1 VQNKIVKILAVILSL
16 TFVLSLAACKKD
28 PAEETTTQA
37 PDDTTVSIDDTSAN
51 DETTLPE
58 ETADGDETT
67 TEEGKTDST
76 ANEGTDPAPVDK
88 KPETPEEIAAYYN
101 AAANKVKK
109 EKPAYTITTTNHIGE
124 ITSTNNVINK
134 LIDRVVPMFADD
146 TKPATVEYGK
156 GDPAGRIPV
165 SGQSYGGKIQASSL
179 SGASCA
185 DKGSYYELTMK
196 FKPEKLSALPT
207 NAEVSKVRHGQ
218 AFNLLTKEIVD
229 KEVKAI
235 PAFIVTLGTFAPEY
249 KGCHV
254 IARVDK
260 ATGRLTYAELKCI
273 NVSQVEA
280 EAFKSISLNASV
292 EFGNT
297 EVYKYKY

>member
-1 VQNKIVKILAVILSL
+1 MQKKIVKILAVILSL

-58 ETADGDETT
+58 ETTDGDETT

-76 ANEGTDPAPVDK
+76 ANEGTDPAPVNK
-88 KPETPEEIAAYYN
+88 MPTTWEEIAAYYN

-109 EKPAYTITTTNHIGE
+109 DKPAYSITTKNHIGE
-124 ITSTNNVINK
+124 ITSTNSLIEK
-134 LIDRVVPMFADD
+134 LIGVVKPMFAKDEV
-146 TKPATVEYGK
+146 PVTVEYGK

-179 SGASCA
+179 SDASCV

-229 KEVKAI
+229 NEVKRFSA
-235 PAFIVTLGTFAPEY
+235 VVKLGTFAPEY

-260 ATGRLTYAELKCI
+260 ATERLTYAELKCV
-273 NVSQVEA
+273 NTSQVVA
-280 EAFKSISLNASV
+280 KAGFTLNVSV

-297 EVYKYKY
+297 ETYNYKY